1 MFSACTPEAHRGS
14 SEQSIK
20 VIFVCVFMAGRQLRV
35 DGERIPGFSFRAE
48 KPLSLKGNKKSAEE
62 KRGVPYGAVIA
73 GKIFAGQSPQ
83 GFAKGFPA
91 VLYEAMNEVY
101 STIGKK

>member
-1 MFSACTPEAHRGS
+1 MIFSAMFSACTPEAHRGS

-20 VIFVCVFMAGRQLRV
+20 VIFVRVFMAGRQLRV

-62 KRGVPYGAVIA
+62 KRGVPYGA
-73 GKIFAGQSPQ
+73 GKLRQNLCRTISARVCEGLP
-83 GFAKGFPA
+83 GGA
-91 VLYEAMNEVY
+91 VRGYE
-101 STIGKK
+101 